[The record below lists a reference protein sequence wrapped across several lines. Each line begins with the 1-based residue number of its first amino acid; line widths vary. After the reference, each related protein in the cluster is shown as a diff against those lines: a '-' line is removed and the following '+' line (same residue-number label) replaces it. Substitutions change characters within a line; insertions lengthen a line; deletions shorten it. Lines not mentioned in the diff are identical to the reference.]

1 MPLNLADMNK
11 TYTILRITGNDQ
23 IVRHIAELGFIPGE
37 EITVLSMVNG
47 DFIVAVKDSRVA
59 IGRELAK
66 RIIIS

>member
-47 DFIVAVKDSRVA
+47 DFVVAVKDSRVA

-66 RIIIS
+66 KIIIS

>member
-47 DFIVAVKDSRVA
+47 DFVVAVKDSRVA